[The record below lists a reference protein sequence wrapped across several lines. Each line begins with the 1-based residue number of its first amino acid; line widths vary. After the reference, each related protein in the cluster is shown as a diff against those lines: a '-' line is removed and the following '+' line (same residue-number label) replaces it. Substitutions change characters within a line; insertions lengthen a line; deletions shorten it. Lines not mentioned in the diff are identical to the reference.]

1 MPLAAAVPGLGL
13 AESPTRA
20 GDTVLET
27 QCWRAS
33 HSPLRPSTY
42 PLVFPLP
49 CCRPLLRGLLLQLR
63 TAALGVAGP
72 FCAAAWLPGPGR
84 ELCVVPGGWTARS
97 VLVGRAASPSA
108 WRVEAVRT
116 SSLLS
121 PLGWDFISAVGGCA
135 FHP

>member
-1 MPLAAAVPGLGL
+1 MPQAAAAPGPGL
-13 AESPTRA
+13 AESPAGA
-20 GDTVLET
+20 GDTVLEGH
-27 QCWRAS
+27 S
-33 HSPLRPSTY
+33 LSPLASRLPSR
-42 PLVFPLP
+42 LP
-49 CCRPLLRGLLLQLR
+49 SSVLQASAPWSTTQLR

-97 VLVGRAASPSA
+97 VLVGRAAPPSA

-121 PLGWDFISAVGGCA
+121 PLGRDFISAVGAYA